1 MTTFILK
8 NRVGVSRIVAVF
20 LILIILCSTHSW
32 PANSFMGL
40 LLDVIGFVL
49 IVICALG
56 RLWSSMY
63 ISGYKTDKLIKDG
76 PYSIVRNPL
85 YVFSFLGALGIG
97 FSSGN
102 LLVLALL
109 IIGFLLYYPFVV
121 LGEEKELIK
130 MHGDRFLE
138 YMEVTPRIVPK
149 FSIFSEPDLYSIK
162 AKIFRKSFFDVMW
175 FFWVFIILQIIEWL
189 HDAGI
194 LPVLF
199 KVP

>member
-32 PANSFMGL
+32 AANSFMGL

-121 LGEEKELIK
+121 LGEEKELIE

>member
-8 NRVGVSRIVAVF
+8 HRVAVSRVVAVC
-20 LILIILCSTHSW
+20 LLLIILCSTHSW
-32 PANSFMGL
+32 PVNSL
-40 LLDVIGFVL
+40 TDLVLDTAGFVL

-63 ISGYKTDKLIKDG
+63 ISGYKTDTLIKEG
-76 PYSIVRNPL
+76 PYSVVRNPL
-85 YVFSFLGALGIG
+85 YLFSFAGALGIG
-97 FSSGN
+97 FASGN
-102 LLVLALL
+102 VLVLGLL

-121 LGEEKELIK
+121 LGEEKEL
-130 MHGDRFLE
+130 MDAHGDRFQD
-138 YMEVTPRIVPK
+138 YMAVTPRIIPR
-149 FSIFSEPDLYSIK
+149 FSLFKEPHTYAIN

-175 FFWVFIILQIIEWL
+175 FFWFFIILQIIEWL
-189 HDAGI
+189 HDKGI

>member
-1 MTTFILK
+1 M
-8 NRVGVSRIVAVF
+8 GVSRIVAVA
-20 LILIILCSTHSW
+20 LILIMLCSTHSW
-32 PANSFMGL
+32 PVKSLLDL
-40 LLDVIGFVL
+40 LLDFVGFIL

-63 ISGYKTDKLIKDG
+63 ISGYKTDTLIKDG

-97 FSSGN
+97 FASGN
-102 LLVLALL
+102 LLVLGLL
-109 IIGFLLYYPFVV
+109 IVGFLLYYPFVV

-130 MHGDRFLE
+130 AHGDAFLK
-138 YMEVTPRIVPK
+138 YMESTPRIFPRL
-149 FSIFSEPDLYSIK
+149 SLLSEPDVYPIN
-162 AKIFRKSFFDVMW
+162 AKIYRNSFFDVMW
-175 FFWVFIILQIIEWL
+175 FFWVFIILQLIEWL
-189 HDAGI
+189 HHAGI